1 MDFPFSC
8 FTQPNP
14 SFLVFYGTGREPD
27 FILQAARR
35 AKHGVSNVSDRI
47 LQAARRAQPG
57 VSNVSDRILQAAR
70 RAKPGVSNVS
80 DRILQ
85 AARRAKPD
93 VLFLFPHSLP
103 GTLGAFL
110 RSLCSRW
117 LHLFLLVACVLTGCL
132 RFWHLPAIF
141 NVMASLPI
149 PMGLG
154 KKLLGILCWDDG
166 FRSK

>member
-1 MDFPFSC
+1 MASAAGLCVGSAVPCGSASPVRYQSSAYRAARRFQC
-8 FTQPNP
+8 ENR
-14 SFLVFYGTGREPD
+14 REPD

-35 AKHGVSNVSDRI
+35 AKPGVSNVSDRI
-47 LQAARRAQPG
+47 LQAARRAQ
-57 VSNVSDRILQAAR
+57 
-70 RAKPGVSNVS
+70 PGVSNVS

-149 PMGLG
+149 PMGPAWVWE
-154 KKLLGILCWDDG
+154 KSC
-166 FRSK
+166 